1 MVVEFIEPLPSASAS
16 AFIWCSFYLMK
27 TFPLLLILQAGL
39 LLVVANKVRGRYQDI
54 ASNFG
59 EGLILL
65 EEMGLNKTASD
76 QRESGSDSYS
86 VKQSISSSEEKLP

>member
-1 MVVEFIEPLPSASAS
+1 MVIEFIEPLPSAS

-27 TFPLLLILQAGL
+27 TFPLLLILQASL
-39 LLVVANKVRGRYQDI
+39 LLVVANKVRGGYRDMT
-54 ASNFG
+54 SNFG

-65 EEMGLNKTASD
+65 EEMGLNKTVSD

-86 VKQSISSSEEKLP
+86 VKQLISSSKEKSP

>member
-1 MVVEFIEPLPSASAS
+1 VVEFIEPLPSTS

-27 TFPLLLILQAGL
+27 MFPLLLILHVSL
-39 LLVVANKVRGRYQDI
+39 LLVVANKVRGRYQDM

-86 VKQSISSSEEKLP
+86 VKQLISRSKEKLP